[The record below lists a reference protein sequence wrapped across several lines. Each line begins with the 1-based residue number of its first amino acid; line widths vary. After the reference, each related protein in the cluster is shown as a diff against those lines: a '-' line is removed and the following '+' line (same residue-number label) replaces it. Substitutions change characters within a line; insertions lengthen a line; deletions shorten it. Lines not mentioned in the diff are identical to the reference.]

1 MIFVRSIST
10 ASSVLGLLFLAG
22 CAANSVIERSQAYA
36 SVGDYKHAYEE
47 ISAEYDRQMAS
58 GPIDEEVA
66 SVYAAIQLDY
76 LRDRAQMLIFTERED
91 DALEVLDRLDS
102 IEMNYPGAQE
112 LRAAATLKK
121 AGRIVAEAHE
131 KLNRKEFVGAMEG
144 FLASQEL
151 IPGFA
156 PAQEGIASVR
166 VELERMSA
174 RAQQQFLQAVR
185 KVPEFRHV
193 EVAWHAAAVIH
204 NTPDATDEQRH
215 NAEEIG
221 KHAKRESAQL
231 KFEEG
236 RACEADNQF
245 GAALLLYKVALLF
258 DPELSAAEVA
268 IAEMEIELR
277 ALGLLEKAQVAMRT
291 KDFPG
296 ANDLLKQAYEMSKL
310 SRAEISDLM
319 MQVSQLKAES
329 LYQDARDLEV
339 MGKKAEALEGFQEL
353 VTLFPTGVDDEAA
366 RIIGLKVDVESAQS
380 ELALAQS
387 AEEAGELQAA
397 LDHYLTAARFYAEWQ
412 DWAVDIARVRAAIA
426 AKDAE
431 AIEPVESEESVELE
445 ESVGTAEPG
454 GTGQIQ
460 R

>member
-10 ASSVLGLLFLAG
+10 VSSVLALLLLAG
-22 CAANSVIERSQAYA
+22 CTANSVIERSQAYV

-47 ISAEYDRQMAS
+47 ISAEYNRQMES
-58 GPIDEEVA
+58 GQVEDEVG

-91 DALEVLDRLDS
+91 DALEVLDRVDS
-102 IEMNYPGAQE
+102 IQMNYAGISE

-121 AGRIVAEAHE
+121 AGRIVEGAYE
-131 KLNRKEFVGAMEG
+131 KLNSKEFVGAMEG

-151 IPGFA
+151 IPGFE
-156 PAQEGIASVR
+156 PAQQGIESVR

-221 KHAKRESAQL
+221 KHAKHESAQL

-258 DPELSAAEVA
+258 DPELSEAEVA
-268 IAEMEIELR
+268 IAEMETELR

-291 KDFPG
+291 KDFVG
-296 ANDLLKQAYEMSKL
+296 ANDLLKEAYDMSKL

-339 MGKKAEALEGFQEL
+339 MGKKAEALEGFQAL
-353 VTLFPTGVDDEAA
+353 VTLFPAGVDDEAA
-366 RIIGLKVDVESAQS
+366 RIIGLKIDVESATS
-380 ELALAQS
+380 EWALAQS
-387 AEEAGELQAA
+387 AEKAGDLQAA
-397 LDHYLTAARFYAEWQ
+397 LDHFLTAERFYAEWQ
-412 DWAVDIARVRAAIA
+412 DWAADIARLRAAIA

-431 AIEPVESEESVELE
+431 PIESVESKE
-445 ESVGTAEPG
+445 PAGTEEPG
-454 GTGQIQ
+454 GTGQIP

>member
-10 ASSVLGLLFLAG
+10 ASFVLGLLLLAG
-22 CAANSVIERSQAYA
+22 CSANSVIERSQAFV

-47 ISAEYDRQMAS
+47 ISAEYNRQME
-58 GPIDEEVA
+58 GGEVEEEIA

-76 LRDRAQMLIFTERED
+76 LRDRAQMLIFTEHED
-91 DALEVLDRLDS
+91 DALAVLDRLDS
-102 IEMNYPGAQE
+102 IQLNYAGTQD
-112 LRAAATLKK
+112 LRDAATLKK
-121 AGRIVAEAHE
+121 AGRIVDDAHA
-131 KLNRKEFVGAMEG
+131 KLSRKEFVGAMEG

-156 PAQEGIASVR
+156 PAQAGIENVR

-258 DPELSAAEVA
+258 DPELSEAEVA
-268 IAEMEIELR
+268 ITEMETELS

-291 KDFPG
+291 EDFVG

-319 MQVSQLKAES
+319 MQVNQLKAES
-329 LYQDARDLEV
+329 LYQDGRDLEV
-339 MGKKAEALEGFQEL
+339 MGKKAEALDSFQAL
-353 VTLFPTGVDDEAA
+353 VTMYPAGVEDEAA
-366 RIIGLKVDVESAQS
+366 RIIGLKVDVESALS
-380 ELALAQS
+380 EWALAQS
-387 AEEAGELQAA
+387 AEKAGDLQAA
-397 LDHYLTAARFYAEWQ
+397 LDHYLTAERFYAEWQ
-412 DWAVDIARVRAAIA
+412 DWAADIARLRQAIA
-426 AKDAE
+426 AKDAGPS
-431 AIEPVESEESVELE
+431 EPVESEEPVGTE
-445 ESVGTAEPG
+445 ESG
-454 GTGQIQ
+454 GTGQIP